1 MIPDILAAAGGL
13 GLFLLGMLI
22 LTDGLRS
29 LAGRTLRLWL
39 ARFTT
44 TPATGAAAG
53 ALTTALVQSSSA
65 TTVTAVGF
73 VGAGLLT
80 FSQALGIIFGANLG
94 TTITGWLVAIVGFKL
109 DLGTFALPLLLLAM
123 LLRLFAGGT
132 AARIGWA
139 LAGFSLLFIG
149 IDAMQA
155 GMERFEGQFTPA
167 SFPDDSLFGRLQ
179 LLLIGVAITLVTQSS
194 SAGVATALVALGAG
208 AISFPQAAALVIGM
222 DVGTTVTAAM
232 ATLGGSAAMRQTG
245 YAHVIYNLMTG
256 AMAFLLL
263 EPLGLLAGAWAAADI
278 GNAQIGL
285 VAFHSCFN
293 ALGVLAVLPFTGP
306 FARLIQHL
314 VPERGPVLVRHLD
327 RRLLREP
334 DAAGDAVIA
343 TLREIDAAV
352 RATVIGL
359 LSDRGTTD
367 GALARLTHGLEEARG
382 FLDEMRTD
390 PRRPAAHLRHQAAL
404 HIADHLSR
412 LLYRAGQ
419 QERTDDLRA
428 DARLCRLSDILA
440 AELSRLDGPDAATRA
455 LQIPSP
461 QADPVAAASRFDR
474 VRGLMRRQRRAY
486 RALLI
491 ARTSSGA
498 EDPDRTLARLDA
510 LRWLHRVAYHVWRIQ
525 VHLATAST
533 GRPIAPEV
541 AANAD
546 ATTLRID

>member
-29 LAGRTLRLWL
+29 LAGRTLRQWL

-73 VGAGLLT
+73 VGAGLLS
-80 FSQALGIIFGANLG
+80 FPQALGIIFGANLG
-94 TTITGWLVAIVGFKL
+94 TTITGWLVAILGFKL
-109 DLGTFALPLLLLAM
+109 DLATFALPLLPLAM

-132 AARIGWA
+132 AARVGWA

-155 GMERFEGQFTPA
+155 GMERFEGHLTPA
-167 SFPDDSLFGRLQ
+167 SFPDDSLIGRLQ

-208 AISFPQAAALVIGM
+208 AISFPQAAAMVIGM

-245 YAHVIYNLMTG
+245 YAHVVYNLLTG

-263 EPLGLLAGAWAAADI
+263 EPLGVLVGPWAAADI

-293 ALGVLAVLPFTGP
+293 ALGVLAILPFTGR

-334 DAAGDAVIA
+334 DAAGDAVMA
-343 TLREIDAAV
+343 TLREIEAAA
-352 RATVIGL
+352 RDTVIRL
-359 LSDRGTTD
+359 LTGRDAGD
-367 GALARLTHGLEEARG
+367 GALVRLTHGLEEARG

-390 PRRPAAHLRHQAAL
+390 TRQHVAHLRHQAAL
-404 HIADHLSR
+404 HITDHLSR

-419 QERTDDLRA
+419 QERTDDLRS
-428 DARLCRLSDILA
+428 DARLRRLSDILA
-440 AELSRLDGPDAATRA
+440 AELSRLEGPEAVAGDSETVAV
-455 LQIPSP
+455 PD
-461 QADPVAAASRFDR
+461 DPVATARRFDR

-498 EDPDRTLARLDA
+498 EDPEHTLARLDA
-510 LRWLHRVAYHVWRIQ
+510 LRWLHRVAYHVWRIR
-525 VHLATAST
+525 VHLATSAT
-533 GRPIAPEV
+533 GRPIAPD
-541 AANAD
+541 AAPGSAGD
-546 ATTLRID
+546 RLRSD